1 MNETDS
7 IIDYFI
13 EVIRLTEE
21 LPNDQELGN
30 AIRKLIKEF
39 QEEG

>member
-1 MNETDS
+1 MNENDS

-13 EVIRLTEE
+13 EVIRLAEE

-30 AIRKLIKEF
+30 AIRKLIQEF
-39 QEEG
+39 QEED